1 MTDVEQGAADPV
13 VDGGAPGVRMGVSP
27 TGSVGAV
34 DAETTGIA
42 ETTTSAEAGRGAEV
56 AGSAEAAGSADRG
69 LLPREHAGD
78 AEVEVDLEQGAG
90 GASSQAP
97 VAGRAPAGSAGGV
110 RWRVPWTWRVL
121 LFLARI
127 VVMPVAR
134 LRVTGDVP
142 AVVRD
147 GPVIFAA
154 NHVGPFDPIAVTAA
168 CRVVRLA
175 PRLMATGGLFRA
187 PVVGSAMRAA
197 GHIRINRR
205 QADVGNAVD
214 VVAEALAV
222 GSHVLGYPE
231 GRITLDP
238 GMWPER
244 GKTGMA
250 RVALRTGVP
259 VVPVA
264 QWGAHEV
271 AAWGGF
277 GPTVR
282 TLARALLRRPVVRVH
297 FGAPVDLS
305 DLDAAVPGAAQRAT
319 DRIIDAI
326 TADLARLRVD
336 EPRLPRYVDPVRP
349 LSTQRRHRPQ
359 R

>member
-1 MTDVEQGAADPV
+1 MVQFGADGGEVDVEQGAADPV
-13 VDGGAPGVRMGVSP
+13 AEFGARSVTAGDLSVSP
-27 TGSVGAV
+27 AEPARAVGPVTGV
-34 DAETTGIA
+34 TW
-42 ETTTSAEAGRGAEV
+42 
-56 AGSAEAAGSADRG
+56 
-69 LLPREHAGD
+69 
-78 AEVEVDLEQGAG
+78 
-90 GASSQAP
+90 
-97 VAGRAPAGSAGGV
+97 RAP
-110 RWRVPWTWRVL
+110 RTWRFL
-121 LFLARI
+121 LFLAR
-127 VVMPVAR
+127 VVVLPVAR
-134 LRVTGDVP
+134 LKVTGDVP
-142 AVVRD
+142 AALRD

-154 NHVGPFDPIAVTAA
+154 NHIGPFDPVAITAA
-168 CRVVRLA
+168 CRVARLA

-187 PVVGSAMRAA
+187 PVVGSVMRAA

-205 QADVGNAVD
+205 QADVGTAVD
-214 VVAEALAV
+214 AVADALAV
-222 GSHVLGYPE
+222 RSHVLGYPE

-250 RVALRTGVP
+250 RIALRTGVP

-282 TLARALLRRPVVRVH
+282 TLGRSLLRRPVVRVH
-297 FGAPVDLS
+297 FGAPVNLS
-305 DLDAAVPGAAQRAT
+305 DLDPASPGAAQRAT

-326 TADLARLRVD
+326 TAELAALRVA

-349 LSTQRRHRPQ
+349 LSTQRRHRPA

>member
-1 MTDVEQGAADPV
+1 M
-13 VDGGAPGVRMGVSP
+13 GGGGPWRAPG
-27 TGSVGAV
+27 
-34 DAETTGIA
+34 
-42 ETTTSAEAGRGAEV
+42 
-56 AGSAEAAGSADRG
+56 
-69 LLPREHAGD
+69 
-78 AEVEVDLEQGAG
+78 
-90 GASSQAP
+90 
-97 VAGRAPAGSAGGV
+97 
-110 RWRVPWTWRVL
+110 TWRFL
-121 LFLARI
+121 LVLARA

-142 AVVRD
+142 QALRD

-154 NHVGPFDPIAVTAA
+154 NHIGPFDPVAISAA
-168 CRVVRLA
+168 CRVARLA

-187 PVVGSAMRAA
+187 PVVGSVMRAA

-214 VVAEALAV
+214 VVADAVAV

-244 GKTGMA
+244 GKTGLA
-250 RVALRTGVP
+250 RIALRTGAP

-277 GPTVR
+277 GPTMR
-282 TLARALLRRPVVRVH
+282 TLGRSLLHRPVVRVH

-305 DLDAAVPGAAQRAT
+305 DLDVATPGAAQRAT

-326 TADLARLRVD
+326 TADLVRLRVE

-349 LSTQRRHRPQ
+349 LSMQRRHRPA

>member
-1 MTDVEQGAADPV
+1 MDQGAASPAAEPAM
-13 VDGGAPGVRMGVSP
+13 GQGMPAGAVRVSP
-27 TGSVGAV
+27 TGG
-34 DAETTGIA
+34 
-42 ETTTSAEAGRGAEV
+42 EAADV
-56 AGSAEAAGSADRG
+56 AGVAEPD
-69 LLPREHAGD
+69 
-78 AEVEVDLEQGAG
+78 G
-90 GASSQAP
+90 GQ
-97 VAGRAPAGSAGGV
+97 VWRAP
-110 RWRVPWTWRVL
+110 RTWRFL
-121 LFLARI
+121 LVLARI

-134 LRVTGDVP
+134 LRVTGEVP
-142 AVVRD
+142 AALRA

-154 NHVGPFDPIAVTAA
+154 NHIGPFDPVAISAA
-168 CRVVRLA
+168 CRVARLT

-187 PVVGSAMRAA
+187 PVVGSVMRAA

-214 VVAEALAV
+214 VVADAV
-222 GSHVLGYPE
+222 AVRSQVLGYPE

-244 GKTGMA
+244 GKTGLA
-250 RVALRTGVP
+250 RIALRTGAP

-277 GPTVR
+277 GPTLR
-282 TLARALLRRPVVRVH
+282 TLGRSLLRRPVVRVH

-305 DLDAAVPGAAQRAT
+305 GLDPAVPGAAQRAT

-326 TADLARLRVD
+326 TAELVGLREA
-336 EPRLPRYVDPVRP
+336 EPRLPRFVDPVRP
-349 LSTQRRHRPQ
+349 LSTQRRHRPAH
-359 R
+359 